1 MNDRE
6 KSCYNRIRFADS
18 HLLVSVDS
26 VAIAKRI
33 VKKKRLNTLNDN
45 RIGD

>member
-33 VKKKRLNTLNDN
+33 VKKRLNTLNDN